1 MKPILTF
8 SCWVEEADCEE
19 YIHVGKY
26 LLEQFSYPDFRTQAT
41 VGLVRGNR
49 IRFYHA
55 NHSVILVSSAIDLEP
70 DDEKGQ
76 LDMLIAIVIAFRR
89 LSSSNSNILRNP
101 HNDRLLRD
109 DKPDTS
115 KLDPGTVRFQEGK
128 KIEFGGDGKT
138 GPFTVEYDE
147 VISHDL
153 SLANRG
159 TTVLRA
165 RSSIWDGDLVVK
177 ISWPNSGRLSES
189 DFLEKA
195 IEEAKGSTE
204 QWALK
209 HLPKVLFA
217 QDVVF
222 DPDSTHGKVA
232 SLFDN
237 AELIGSGFDYERRTL
252 RIIVQEHLCHIETLT
267 SVRDIAQVFLDAM
280 CSRPF

>member
-1 MKPILTF
+1 
-8 SCWVEEADCEE
+8 
-19 YIHVGKY
+19 
-26 LLEQFSYPDFRTQAT
+26 
-41 VGLVRGNR
+41 
-49 IRFYHA
+49 
-55 NHSVILVSSAIDLEP
+55 
-70 DDEKGQ
+70 
-76 LDMLIAIVIAFRR
+76 MLIAIVIAFRR
-89 LSSSNSNILRNP
+89 LSLSNNNVLRNP
-101 HNDRLLRD
+101 HNDRLSQD
-109 DKPDTS
+109 DNKPDTS

-147 VISHDL
+147 VIAHEL
-153 SLANRG
+153 FLANRG

-177 ISWPNSGRLSES
+177 IGWPNSSGLSEI

-195 IEEAKGSTE
+195 IEEAKGSRD

-237 AELIGSGFDYERRTL
+237 AEFANGRKFDYEQRTL
-252 RIIVQEHLCHIETLT
+252 RIIVQERLYPIKTLT
-267 SVRDIAQVFLDAM
+267 TAREFAQVFLDTV
-280 CSRPF
+280 CSRSF